1 VRNPRNLWLSIFF
14 VLALVAAVLVVYF
27 TGTKPVLGL
36 DLEGGVSVVLTAP
49 SGTPKDVMDQ
59 ALENIRNRIDS
70 LGVAEPQ
77 LFVNGN
83 NIEVQIPGLARGTI
97 EQQAKNQFCLIGQ
110 EQKSV
115 GCFPTQEAAD
125 AALKPVKVTPE
136 VSQVCL
142 IGQDGS
148 QLACFGDQKS
158 AETALKA
165 LTVKQDTTS
174 KQWCI
179 NASSTSTQTY
189 GSCYP
194 TQQKAEAAQKAI
206 TTKPVGQQFCLIG
219 QSSQQLG
226 CYQTEAD
233 ANAALSAIKVTPEH
247 TQYCV
252 IGSDGKVLPN
262 GCSLTMDDA
271 QATLQ
276 ATGQDRLLQ
285 IIGTTARLEQRQ
297 VIQAIPTSDPSF
309 KTTPVTCAPTPATP
323 QPASCSPQ
331 ALAGKPVTFLS
342 QDGATKYKLS
352 KVLVPGDAISKA
364 TAVFNTGQSGQTGW
378 QIDFQMTPS
387 GSKTFSDVTGNL
399 VSQAT
404 PQNELAIVLDQ
415 KVISAP
421 AVQGQITT
429 GSGQITGSF
438 SEQRAKDLA
447 TVLNAGALPVQL
459 TKSQIQTVSPTLGKE
474 SLHQGLIA
482 GIVGL
487 IALAL
492 YLLFYY
498 RLLGIVTWAGM
509 AIWAILT
516 IGLISIL
523 GRTVGYSLSLA
534 GVAGVIVSMGITADS
549 YIVFYERLKD
559 EVRHGKTPRSAIVP
573 AFQHAWHTIVAADI
587 VTILAAAVLYVLTI
601 GSVRGFALTLGL
613 ATMLDMFVVY
623 FFKRPTVFLIA
634 RSERLTNLKGM
645 GLTSGVAADPVP
657 LPAMAGGSM

>member
-1 VRNPRNLWLSIFF
+1 MRNPRNLWLSIFF
-14 VLALVAAVLVVYF
+14 VLTLVVAVLVVYF

-59 ALENIRNRIDS
+59 ALENIRNRIDA

-97 EQQAKNQFCLIGQ
+97 EQQSKHQFCLIGQ
-110 EQKSV
+110 DQKDL
-115 GCFPTQEAAD
+115 GCYPTQEAAD
-125 AALKPVKVTPE
+125 AALKATTVKPNVT
-136 VSQVCL
+136 QACL
-142 IGQDGS
+142 IGKDGTE
-148 QLACFGDQKS
+148 LNCYGTKDA
-158 AETALKA
+158 AAAALKGI
-165 LTVKQDTTS
+165 TVKQQGQ
-174 KQWCI
+174 QWCLTP
-179 NASSTSTQTY
+179 ASGTQTF
-189 GSCYP
+189 GCYDS
-194 TQQKAEAAQKAI
+194 QQQANAAKDAI
-206 TTKPVGQQFCLIG
+206 STKVDQQFCVFG
-219 QSSQQLG
+219 QASKSLG
-226 CYQTEAD
+226 CYASEDD
-233 ANAALSAIKVTPEH
+233 ANAALSAINVTEEH

-262 GCSLTMDDA
+262 GCSLTQDDA

-297 VIQAIPTSDPSF
+297 VLQVLASGDPSF
-309 KTTPVTCAPTPATP
+309 KTTPVTCPTSATEQQPPADCT
-323 QPASCSPQ
+323 PQ
-331 ALAGKPVTFLS
+331 ALQDKPVTFAN
-342 QDGATKYKLS
+342 QAGTTKYKLS

-378 QIDFQMTPS
+378 QIDFQMTPA

-399 VSQAT
+399 VSQAA
-404 PQNELAIVLDQ
+404 PQNQLAIVLDQ

-421 AVQGQITT
+421 TVQGQITT
-429 GSGQITGSF
+429 GSGQITGTF

-498 RLLGIVTWAGM
+498 RLLGIVTWFGM

-613 ATMLDMFVVY
+613 ATLLDMFVVY

-657 LPAMAGGSM
+657 LPAMAGGSK

>member
-1 VRNPRNLWLSIFF
+1 MKNPRNLWLSIIF
-14 VLALVAAVLVVYF
+14 VLVLVAAVLAVYF

-97 EQQAKNQFCLIGQ
+97 EQQAKHQFCLIGQ
-110 EQKSV
+110 GQKSV
-115 GCFPTQEAAD
+115 GCYPTED
-125 AALKPVKVTPE
+125 AAN
-136 VSQVCL
+136 
-142 IGQDGS
+142 
-148 QLACFGDQKS
+148 
-158 AETALKA
+158 TALKA
-165 LTVKQDTTS
+165 AQVQPSVTQACLIDKDGKQLNCYGTKDEAATALKGVTVQQQGQ
-174 KQWCI
+174 QWCLTSSSGTENLGCFDSQQQA
-179 NASSTSTQTY
+179 NAAK
-189 GSCYP
+189 G
-194 TQQKAEAAQKAI
+194 AI
-206 TTKPVGQQFCLIG
+206 TTKVDSQFCLFG
-219 QSSQQLG
+219 QGGKQLG
-226 CYQTEAD
+226 CYSTQED
-233 ANAALSAIKVTPEH
+233 ANAALSAIQVSEEH

-262 GCSLTMDDA
+262 GCYLTQDEA
-271 QATLQ
+271 SAALQ

-285 IIGTTARLEQRQ
+285 IIGTTARLEQREVLSTINQ
-297 VIQAIPTSDPSF
+297 GTSGFDS
-309 KTTPVTCAPTPATP
+309 TPVTCAPTPGTT
-323 QPASCSPQ
+323 QPAGCSPE
-331 ALAGKPVTFLS
+331 ALAGKPVTFTN
-342 QDGATKYKLS
+342 QGGTIKYKLS

-378 QIDFQMTPS
+378 QIDFQLTPA
-387 GSKTFSDVTGNL
+387 GSQTFSQVTGNL
-399 VSQAT
+399 VNKQ
-404 PQNELAIVLDQ
+404 LAIVLDQ

-421 AVQGQITT
+421 TVQQAITT
-429 GSGQITGSF
+429 GNGQITGNF
-438 SEQRAKDLA
+438 TEQRAKDLA

-498 RLLGIVTWAGM
+498 RLLGLVTWAGM

-516 IGLISIL
+516 LGLISIL

-534 GVAGVIVSMGITADS
+534 GIAGVIVSMGITADS

-634 RSERLTNLKGM
+634 RSEKLTNLKGM

-657 LPAMAGGSM
+657 VPAMAGGSK

>member
-14 VLALVAAVLVVYF
+14 VLALVVAVLVVYF
-27 TGTKPVLGL
+27 TGTRPVLGL

-59 ALENIRNRIDS
+59 ALENIRNRIDA

-115 GCFPTQEAAD
+115 GCFPTQTAATT
-125 AALKPVKVTPE
+125 ALKAVKVTPE
-136 VSQVCL
+136 VSQACL

-148 QLACFGDQKS
+148 QLSCFGDQKS
-158 AETALKA
+158 AATALKA
-165 LTVKQDTTS
+165 FTVKQDSTS

-179 NASSTSTQTY
+179 NASSTSTQTL
-189 GSCYP
+189 GCYP
-194 TQQKAEAAQKAI
+194 TKQKAEAAQKAI
-206 TTKPVGQQFCLIG
+206 TTKVVGQQFCLIG
-219 QSSQQLG
+219 QSSEQLG
-226 CYQTEAD
+226 CSTTQSD
-233 ANAALSAIKVTPEH
+233 ANAALSAIKATPEH

-252 IGSDGKVLPN
+252 IGSDGKVIPN

-297 VIQAIPTSDPSF
+297 VIQAIPSSDPSF
-309 KTTPVTCAPTPATP
+309 KTTPVTCAPTAGTP

-331 ALAGKPVTFLS
+331 ALTDKPVTFAS
-342 QDGATKYKLS
+342 QDATTKYKLS

-364 TAVFNTGQSGQTGW
+364 TAVFNTGTSGQTGW
-378 QIDFQMTPS
+378 QIDFQMTPT
-387 GSKTFSDVTGNL
+387 GSKAFSDVTGNL
-399 VSQAT
+399 VSQT
-404 PQNELAIVLDQ
+404 PPQNELAIVLDQ

-421 AVQGQITT
+421 AVQGQITS
-429 GSGQITGSF
+429 GNGQITGSF
-438 SEQRAKDLA
+438 TEQRAKDLA

-534 GVAGVIVSMGITADS
+534 GIAGVIVSMGITADS

-657 LPAMAGGSM
+657 LPAMAGGSN

>member
-1 VRNPRNLWLSIFF
+1 MRNPRNLWLSIAF
-14 VLALVAAVLVVYF
+14 VLTLVVAVLVVYF

-59 ALENIRNRIDS
+59 ALENIRNRIDA

-97 EQQAKNQFCLIGQ
+97 EQQ
-110 EQKSV
+110 
-115 GCFPTQEAAD
+115 
-125 AALKPVKVTPE
+125 
-136 VSQVCL
+136 
-142 IGQDGS
+142 
-148 QLACFGDQKS
+148 
-158 AETALKA
+158 
-165 LTVKQDTTS
+165 S
-174 KQWCI
+174 KH
-179 NASSTSTQTY
+179 
-189 GSCYP
+189 
-194 TQQKAEAAQKAI
+194 
-206 TTKPVGQQFCLIG
+206 QFCLIG
-219 QSSQQLG
+219 QSQKDLGCFPTEDAANTALKAAQVKPSVTQACLVDKDGKELNCYGTEDAANTALKGLTAQQQNQQWCLAPTGGTPTFGCFGSQKEANAAKDAITTKVQQQYCVVGQDSKQLG
-226 CYQTEAD
+226 CYSTQEDAD
-233 ANAALSAIKVTPEH
+233 AALSAIKVTEEH

-252 IGSDGKVLPN
+252 LGSDGKVLPN
-262 GCSLTMDDA
+262 GCFLTQDQA
-271 QATLQ
+271 QAALQ

-297 VIQAIPTSDPSF
+297 VLQAITSGDPAF
-309 KTTPVTCAPTPATP
+309 KTTPVTCPTTSATSS
-323 QPASCSPQ
+323 QPAPDCTPQ
-331 ALAGKPVTFLS
+331 ALEDKPVTFVS
-342 QDGATKYKLS
+342 QNGATKYKLS

-364 TAVFNTGQSGQTGW
+364 TAVFNTGTSGQTGW
-378 QIDFQMTPS
+378 QIDFTMTPS
-387 GSKTFSDVTGNL
+387 GAKTFSDVTGNL

-404 PQNELAIVLDQ
+404 PENELAIVLDQ

-438 SEQRAKDLA
+438 TEQRAKDLA

-474 SLHQGLIA
+474 SLHQGLVA

-498 RLLGIVTWAGM
+498 RLLGIVTWFGM

-516 IGLISIL
+516 LGLISIL

-534 GVAGVIVSMGITADS
+534 GIAGVIVSMGITADS

-573 AFQHAWHTIVAADI
+573 AFGHAWHTIVAADT

-613 ATMLDMFVVY
+613 ATLLDMFVVF
-623 FFKRPTVFLIA
+623 FFKRPTVFLLA

-645 GLTSGVAADPVP
+645 GLTSGVAADPMP
-657 LPAMAGGSM
+657 LPAVAGGSK